1 MQDETSRAGFLE
13 DRKEDL
19 VVEIE
24 LDWVGLFGAA
34 MTTSGPFP
42 DNAASTCKA
51 VGTSQLSNSTQS
63 TIVCPAASGITTTV
77 GNWSPMNSPRKPIV
91 RPWRAVAPPC
101 PHYIGSA
108 PKQ

>member
-1 MQDETSRAGFLE
+1 
-13 DRKEDL
+13 
-19 VVEIE
+19 
-24 LDWVGLFGAA
+24 

-42 DNAASTCKA
+42 DNAASTSKA

-91 RPWRAVAPPC
+91 RPWRTVAPPM
-101 PHYIGSA
+101 PALYRVSPKTVDTTGDLSA
-108 PKQ
+108 VRKTVR